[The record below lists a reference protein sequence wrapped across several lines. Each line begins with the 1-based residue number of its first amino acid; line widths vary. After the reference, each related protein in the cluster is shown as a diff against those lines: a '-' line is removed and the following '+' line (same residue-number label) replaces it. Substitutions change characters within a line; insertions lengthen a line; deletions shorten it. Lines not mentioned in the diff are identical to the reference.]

1 MQKNTVEAGGSVEES
16 AKGLRSIAVI
26 FPMMTFLMLT
36 TLMVQLQSFQKMLL
50 EISVAPID
58 KGGRLAWS
66 ELPRDPNRQFFAVIN
81 VWLMSFSQPS
91 PHASMG
97 PETPVV
103 SGSAN
108 ACIAGLDHA
117 LMELMAGA
125 LIEAPLRLRRGD
137 RGSC

>member
-1 MQKNTVEAGGSVEES
+1 LQKNTVEAGGSVEES
-16 AKGLRSIAVI
+16 AEGLRSIAVI

-36 TLMVQLQSFQKMLL
+36 ILMVQLQSIQKMLL

-97 PETPVV
+97 PRNPCGERQCQCLHCALASRPH
-103 SGSAN
+103 GAHGRRAN
-108 ACIAGLDHA
+108 
-117 LMELMAGA
+117 
-125 LIEAPLRLRRGD
+125 
-137 RGSC
+137 